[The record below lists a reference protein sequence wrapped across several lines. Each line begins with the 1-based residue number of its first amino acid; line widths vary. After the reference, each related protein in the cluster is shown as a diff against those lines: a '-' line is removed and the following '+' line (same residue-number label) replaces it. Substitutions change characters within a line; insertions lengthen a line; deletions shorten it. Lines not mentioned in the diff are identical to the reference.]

1 MSSIFIPIKFIEIVV
16 VLATIIWLGLKW
28 LRHSLTPKKT
38 AYFPFSAKFV
48 ERGLTSVLYKTQR
61 NKTLYALWWPQTNS
75 LHGRCAVLMHGWGGD
90 ASNLLELADQ
100 LQANGWSVL
109 LPDARSHG
117 LSDTDDFSSLPRFA
131 EDIDASIAWLQSQV
145 DIRPSYKRELL
156 LVGHSLGGA
165 GVILSA
171 SRRTDVSAVVSISA
185 FSHPEQVMRRWLAD
199 HLLPYWPV
207 GWFVNRYIEKVIGF
221 RFDDIAPISRLKNV
235 TCPVLLIH
243 GLQDDVVPINC
254 AEQLLESQPN
264 AQLLRVEG
272 THERF
277 FDQDK
282 LQVDVHMWLQ
292 HHLSAGKATRRIHE
306 RLYSGY

>member
-1 MSSIFIPIKFIEIVV
+1 
-16 VLATIIWLGLKW
+16 
-28 LRHSLTPKKT
+28 
-38 AYFPFSAKFV
+38 
-48 ERGLTSVLYKTQR
+48 
-61 NKTLYALWWPQTNS
+61 
-75 LHGRCAVLMHGWGGD
+75 MHGWGGD
-90 ASNLLELADQ
+90 ATNLLDVADH
-100 LQANGWSVL
+100 LHANGWHVL

-131 EDIDASIAWLQSQV
+131 EDIDASIAWLQSTV
-145 DIRPSYKRELL
+145 HIRPSYKGELL

-185 FSHPEQVMRRWLAD
+185 FSHPEQVMRRWLAG
-199 HLLPYWPV
+199 HLLPYWPI
-207 GWFVNRYIEKVIGF
+207 GWIINRYIEKVIGF
-221 RFDDIAPISRLKNV
+221 RFDDIAPIARLKNV

-272 THERF
+272 THEKF

-282 LQVDVHMWLQ
+282 LQVDVQMWLQ
-292 HHLSAGKATRRIHE
+292 HHL
-306 RLYSGY
+306 